1 MAEYWKESQAEV
13 KQRLTEWITKQITD
27 LLMDMETMPSRKVTC
42 YMRGKADAYDTAR
55 CVIRNMEKVETANK
69 TLNLYRDGAKTYAE
83 DYDGTPRIMRIMY
96 RGKMAAFQAVM
107 DWLAPYQDKEPD
119 QETDHN

>member
-1 MAEYWKESQAEV
+1 MQYWQESQAEV
-13 KQRLTEWITKQITD
+13 KQRLLNWIGKQITE
-27 LLMDMETMPSRKVTC
+27 LLMDMEYMPSRKVTC
-42 YMRGKADAYDTAR
+42 YMRGKADAYDMAR
-55 CVIRNMEKVETANK
+55 CMILNTEKIETVNT
-69 TLNLYRDGAKTYAE
+69 TLNVYLQGAKTYAE